1 MLIIQKKLNRETLLT
16 EVTFEGHAGTAKDGT
31 DVCAMASTVFY
42 TFLNALRYGH
52 GLFGYQANPDKPE
65 EDCLIRFDEENPA
78 CYWFGKMAMIG
89 FKMLA
94 EKYPENIRVL
104 EDDKDEK

>member
-16 EVTFEGHAGTAKDGT
+16 EVTFQGHAGTAKDGT

-52 GLFGYQANPDKPE
+52 GLLGYQANPDKPE

>member
-1 MLIIQKKLNRETLLT
+1 MLIVQKKEDRETLLT
-16 EVTFEGHAGTAKDGT
+16 VITFQGHAGTAEDGT

-42 TFLNALRYGH
+42 MLLNAVRYGH

-78 CYWFGKMAMIG
+78 CYWFCKMAMIG
-89 FKMLA
+89 IKMLE
-94 EKYPENIRVL
+94 EKYPDNIRVL
-104 EDDKDEK
+104 EDSKDEK

>member
-1 MLIIQKKLNRETLLT
+1 MLIVQKKEDRETLLT
-16 EVTFEGHAGTAKDGT
+16 VITFQGHAGAAEDGT

-42 TFLNALRYGH
+42 MLLNAVRYGH
-52 GLFGYQANPDKPE
+52 GLFGYQANPDKPD
-65 EDCLIRFDEENPA
+65 EDSLIRLDEENPA
-78 CYWFGKMAMIG
+78 CYWFCKMAMIG
-89 FKMLA
+89 IKMLE